1 MQLQIDTVNIVPGTY
16 TMEIGV
22 TDGNGYKNTELIISV
37 YINDSPTCSLPA
49 PALTWQ
55 VYSSVEIIFNFAD
68 TD

>member
-1 MQLQIDTVNIVPGTY
+1 MQLQIDTVNIVPDTY

-37 YINDSPTCSLPA
+37 FINDSPTCSMPA

-55 VYSSVEIIFNFAD
+55 VYSFS
-68 TD
+68 